1 MVRCRGNTAFRALNL
16 GIHPKRRALSD
27 CPREQF
33 AVVLED
39 GSHLQLNTQTK
50 LQVDLKENLRYVE
63 LLDEKVFFSV
73 AKDTT
78 RHFEIN
84 TGPATI
90 RVVGTSFNFRNT
102 EGVLRVEVLEGIVQV
117 ANGELDLPRELHA
130 TEGLEY
136 SGLEVRRFSVS
147 TVDTAP
153 WRDGRVVHPDV
164 PLGELLTDLDRYLP
178 GNVSLA
184 DDSLADIR
192 VTAVL

>member
-1 MVRCRGNTAFRALNL
+1 MATLLF
-16 GIHPKRRALSD
+16 ALSVWAFT
-27 CPREQF
+27 PSAERYQTATGEQL

-63 LLDEKVFFSV
+63 LLDGKVFFSV

-84 TGPATI
+84 TGTAKI
-90 RVVGTSFNFRNT
+90 RVVGTSFNVRNT

-136 SGLEVRRFSVS
+136 SGLEERRFSVS

-153 WRDGRVVHPDV
+153 WRDVGVVYRDV
-164 PLGELLTDLDRYLP
+164 PLGELLTDLDR
-178 GNVSLA
+178 S
-184 DDSLADIR
+184 
-192 VTAVL
+192 